1 MALSRC
7 PSGGCPR
14 THTWRHLGR
23 LQVIWAASRR
33 TPRVGHCLY
42 ECCPQEFLQRWY
54 SCYPPVRPA
63 LTLGILSTSPPAQQ
77 KDPRRGCSKCPWR
90 HSYTVLSAA
99 WRPLLDAV
107 VSYTMPADYSTTA
120 ATSTAPRTSSSG
132 AAGSASTTGTDTV
145 HAACFRR
152 APVVENGRLAQEDR
166 AVLAW
171 AFAHDGSRP

>member
-1 MALSRC
+1 MQQFGPATNLD
-7 PSGGCPR
+7 PWD
-14 THTWRHLGR
+14 TFYLT
-23 LQVIWAASRR
+23 
-33 TPRVGHCLY
+33 
-42 ECCPQEFLQRWY
+42 
-54 SCYPPVRPA
+54 SCSA
-63 LTLGILSTSPPAQQ
+63 EG
-77 KDPRRGCSKCPWR
+77 PRRGCSKCPWR

-99 WRPLLDAV
+99 WRPPLDAV